1 MRKKAEDEMQKEL
14 AAVRAARIEAEAAA
28 AEAKAKV
35 VEPVAHASTMTGA
48 EDVRI
53 LQLFSA
59 GNAQGLQCPT
69 DHPDPNERTTPLKR
83 RRCHEEDEAL
93 EEPPSP
99 AKRQRR
105 SDTHIALAKRIAV
118 GVAKTTA
125 VAAVGAVATWSALAF
140 S

>member
-14 AAVRAARIEAEAAA
+14 AAVRAARVEAEAAA
-28 AEAKAKV
+28 AEAKAKA

-53 LQLFSA
+53 FSTLPA
-59 GNAQGLQCPT
+59 GNAQGFQCPL
-69 DHPDPNERTTPLKR
+69 DLNERTTPLKR
-83 RRCHEEDEAL
+83 RRCYEEDGMLDET
-93 EEPPSP
+93 PSL

-105 SDTHIALAKRIAV
+105 SDTHFALAKRIAA

>member
-53 LQLFSA
+53 PALSLA
-59 GNAQGLQCPT
+59 GNAQGPQCAS
-69 DHPDPNERTTPLKR
+69 DRPDPNERTTPLKR
-83 RRCHEEDEAL
+83 RRCDEEDEML
-93 EEPPSP
+93 EETPSP
-99 AKRQRR
+99 TKRQRR